1 MKQIK
6 LIVGLAVLVLAGAAV
21 WQIAAWEIANT
32 SLQEE
37 LRDLGAQAGT
47 HIGLVASNSD
57 EEMNRAVIRKAK
69 EHGLELSPAQI
80 TVRRIGSGER
90 TTFYLA
96 ADYTVPVNLGLFS
109 FRLHFTPSSDKT

>member
-1 MKQIK
+1 MKKII
-6 LIVGLAVLVLAGAAV
+6 LIVGLAVVALTGSAA
-21 WQIAAWEIANT
+21 WQVATWEIASTN
-32 SLQEE
+32 L
-37 LRDLGAQAGT
+37 QAGT
-47 HIGLVASNSD
+47 HIGVVAPNSY

-69 EHGLELSPAQI
+69 EHGVELSPAQI